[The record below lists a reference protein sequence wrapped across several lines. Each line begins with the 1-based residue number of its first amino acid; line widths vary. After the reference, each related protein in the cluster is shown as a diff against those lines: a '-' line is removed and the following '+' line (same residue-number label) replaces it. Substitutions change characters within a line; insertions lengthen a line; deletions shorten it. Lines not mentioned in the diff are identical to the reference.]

1 MDFVWPNIVI
11 IILLVFYL
19 YTLITTL
26 TVLIMEN
33 RNPIR
38 SIAWV
43 IVIIFLPVIGLFF
56 YFILGQ
62 TLRQRKK
69 INKLSLRRLDGANR
83 NPLYSEDWTDKSL
96 TSNAV
101 GLIKLL
107 HKGDDAVVY
116 ENSKIS
122 VLHDPKLTFEN
133 IFTDIENAKDHIHI
147 EFYIIANDEVGNRL
161 RELLIKKANEGVEV
175 RLIYD
180 YWGCFELSKKYFR
193 SMKNAGILFHAFF
206 PPRFPFVLSKV
217 NYRNHRKIVVV
228 DGKIA
233 YTGGVNMA
241 KRYLY
246 GDSLGS
252 WRDTMVRLEGTAAYG
267 LQEAFLSDWYFVDRI
282 LLNDMRYFPET
293 ETFGQNLVQIVD
305 SGPDTKFKT
314 IMHGMY
320 YAITTAQEYV
330 YIQTPYFMPPD
341 EVLVAIQ
348 TAALRGV
355 DVRLIIPT
363 KSDTTMAQASNNSY
377 IERLLEAGVRV
388 YWYNKG
394 FLHSKTMVID
404 NLISSIGT
412 TNMDFRS
419 FEQNFE
425 VNAFIYEE
433 ETALKLKSLFLK
445 DTELCIE
452 LELENWKDRPKI
464 KRIKESLSRLFSPAM

>member
-1 MDFVWPNIVI
+1 
-11 IILLVFYL
+11 
-19 YTLITTL
+19 
-26 TVLIMEN
+26 
-33 RNPIR
+33 
-38 SIAWV
+38 
-43 IVIIFLPVIGLFF
+43 
-56 YFILGQ
+56 
-62 TLRQRKK
+62 
-69 INKLSLRRLDGANR
+69 
-83 NPLYSEDWTDKSL
+83 
-96 TSNAV
+96 
-101 GLIKLL
+101 
-107 HKGDDAVVY
+107 
-116 ENSKIS
+116 
-122 VLHDPKLTFEN
+122 
-133 IFTDIENAKDHIHI
+133 
-147 EFYIIANDEVGNRL
+147 
-161 RELLIKKANEGVEV
+161 
-175 RLIYD
+175 
-180 YWGCFELSKKYFR
+180 
-193 SMKNAGILFHAFF
+193 
-206 PPRFPFVLSKV
+206 
-217 NYRNHRKIVVV
+217 
-228 DGKIA
+228 
-233 YTGGVNMA
+233 
-241 KRYLY
+241 
-246 GDSLGS
+246 
-252 WRDTMVRLEGTAAYG
+252 
-267 LQEAFLSDWYFVDRI
+267 
-282 LLNDMRYFPET
+282 
-293 ETFGQNLVQIVD
+293 
-305 SGPDTKFKT
+305 
-314 IMHGMY
+314 MHGMY